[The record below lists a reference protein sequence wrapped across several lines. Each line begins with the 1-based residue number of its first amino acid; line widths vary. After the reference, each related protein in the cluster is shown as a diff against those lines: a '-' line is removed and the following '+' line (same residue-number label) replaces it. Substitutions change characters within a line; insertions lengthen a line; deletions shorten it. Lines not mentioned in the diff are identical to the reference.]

1 MPTPAAQRLRSA
13 RFEFQSREEAAAV
26 AEYVATLVP
35 EPVRVQF
42 VLMEL
47 LVNAVEHGNLEIK
60 AAKAELVRLGELD
73 AEVERR
79 RLDPRYRERI
89 AWLEV
94 TREHD
99 HVTLIVGDEGPGFR
113 WQDNSVLGID
123 NEPCGRGLALARL
136 MSTSGLSFN
145 TQGNI
150 VTARIQW

>member
-1 MPTPAAQRLRSA
+1 MPTPAANRLRRA

-42 VLMEL
+42 ILMEL

-60 AAKAELVRLGELD
+60 TAKAELVRLGELD

-79 RLDPRYRERI
+79 RRDPRYCERV

-94 TREHD
+94 TRD
-99 HVTLIVGDEGPGFR
+99 PAQVTFIVGDEGPGFR
-113 WQDNSVLGID
+113 WQEGSVLGFGS
-123 NEPCGRGLALARL
+123 EPCGRGLALARL
-136 MSTSGLSFN
+136 MSSSGLSFN
-145 TQGNI
+145 PEGNI
-150 VTARIQW
+150 VTANIQW